1 MATSEAQKRA
11 QKRYDELNK
20 DKFRFIQLKLN
31 REMDADIIS
40 KLESAENIQGYI
52 KELIRQDIKKI

>member
-31 REMDADIIS
+31 RETDADIIDQ
-40 KLESAENIQGYI
+40 LESVENIQGYI
-52 KELIRQDIKKI
+52 KKLIRQDIK